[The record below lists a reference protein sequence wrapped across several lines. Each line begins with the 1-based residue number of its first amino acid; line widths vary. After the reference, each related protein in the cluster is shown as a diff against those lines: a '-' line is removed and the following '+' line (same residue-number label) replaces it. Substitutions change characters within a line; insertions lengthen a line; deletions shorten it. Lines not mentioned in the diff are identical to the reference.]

1 MEREIKLTLDN
12 TEDVPELKIDD
23 LKNEP
28 KKPVNEVV
36 LTEEEMKMVDEFA
49 KSIDL
54 KKTNEILEYGSGAQ
68 TQIANFSEKTLNQV
82 KTKDLGEVG
91 NMLGDIVNELKS
103 FEVDEKDKGLSK
115 FFKKTSNKFTALQT
129 KYQSVE
135 KNVEDISKNLEA
147 HQVTLMKDIATMD
160 QMYELNSS
168 YYKELSMYI
177 MAGKKKLE
185 EAKAVELAALEKEAV
200 ETNSPAKIQ
209 EAKDFRES
217 IHRFEKK
224 LHDLD
229 LTRMVSLQMA
239 PQIRMIQAGNT
250 VMVEKI
256 QSTIVN
262 TIPLWKS
269 QMVLAMGSLHTSQ
282 AAKAQRQVT
291 ELTNDLLRKNAE
303 ALHQASVE
311 TTKAAEE
318 SIIDVETIKYTNDQ
332 LISALKEVRQIQED
346 GVKKRLA
353 AADEIQ
359 KLENE
364 LKTNLMAIA
373 RGEEPLQS

>member
-28 KKPVNEVV
+28 KMPVNEVV

-103 FEVDEKDKGLSK
+103 FDVDEKDKGLSK
-115 FFKKTSNKFTALQT
+115 FFKKTSNRFTALQT

-318 SIIDVETIKYTNDQ
+318 SIIDIETIKYTNDQ

-373 RGEEPLQS
+373 RGEEPLQ

>member
-12 TEDVPELKIDD
+12 KEDVPEFKIDD
-23 LKNEP
+23 LKKEP
-28 KKPVNEVV
+28 KMPVNEVV

-103 FEVDEKDKGLSK
+103 FDVDEKDKGLSK

-318 SIIDVETIKYTNDQ
+318 SIIDIETIKYTNDQ
-332 LISALKEVRQIQED
+332 LINALKEVRQIQED

-373 RGEEPLQS
+373 RGEEPLQ

>member
-28 KKPVNEVV
+28 KMPVNEVV
-36 LTEEEMKMVDEFA
+36 LTEEEMKMVNEFA

-103 FEVDEKDKGLSK
+103 FDVDEKDKGLSK

-185 EAKAVELAALEKEAV
+185 EAKSVELAALEKEAV

-318 SIIDVETIKYTNDQ
+318 SIIDIETIKYTNDQ

-373 RGEEPLQS
+373 RGEKPQQ

>member
-28 KKPVNEVV
+28 KMPVNEVI

-103 FEVDEKDKGLSK
+103 FDVDEKDKGLSK
-115 FFKKTSNKFTALQT
+115 FFKKTSNRFTALQT

-282 AAKAQRQVT
+282 AAKAQRTVT

-311 TTKAAEE
+311 TSKAAEE

-373 RGEEPLQS
+373 RGEEPLQ

>member
-28 KKPVNEVV
+28 KMPVNEVV

-103 FEVDEKDKGLSK
+103 FDVDEKDKGLSK

-318 SIIDVETIKYTNDQ
+318 SIIDIETIKYTNDQ

-373 RGEEPLQS
+373 RGEEPLQ

>member
-23 LKNEP
+23 LKKEP
-28 KKPVNEVV
+28 KMPVNEVV

-103 FEVDEKDKGLSK
+103 FDVDEKDKGLSK

-177 MAGKKKLE
+177 MAGKKKIE
-185 EAKAVELAALEKEAV
+185 EAKIVELAALEKEAE

-209 EAKDFRES
+209 EVKDFRES

-318 SIIDVETIKYTNDQ
+318 SIIDIETIKYTNDQ

-373 RGEEPLQS
+373 RGEEPLQ

>member
-1 MEREIKLTLDN
+1 MEREIKLTLDS
-12 TEDVPELKIDD
+12 TKDVPELKIDD
-23 LKNEP
+23 LKDEP
-28 KKPVNEVV
+28 KMPANEIV
-36 LTEEEMKMVDEFA
+36 LSEDEMNMVDAFA

-91 NMLGDIVNELKS
+91 KMLGDIVNELKS
-103 FEVDEKDKGLSK
+103 FDIDEKEKGLGK
-115 FFKKTSNKFTALQT
+115 LFKKTSNKVTALQT

-177 MAGKKKLE
+177 MAGKKKIE
-185 EAKAVELAALEKEAV
+185 EAKTVELAALEKEAE
-200 ETNSPAKIQ
+200 ETNSPSKIQ
-209 EAKDFRES
+209 EVKDFRES

-229 LTRMVSLQMA
+229 LTRMISLQMA

-282 AAKAQRQVT
+282 AAKAQRTVT

-311 TTKAAEE
+311 TTRAAEE
-318 SIIDVETIKYTNDQ
+318 SLIDVETIKYTNDQ

-353 AADEIQ
+353 AADELQ

-364 LKTNLMAIA
+364 LKTNLMKIA
-373 RGEEPLQS
+373 RGEEPLQ

>member
-28 KKPVNEVV
+28 KMPVNEVI

-103 FEVDEKDKGLSK
+103 FDVDEKDKGLSK
-115 FFKKTSNKFTALQT
+115 FFKKTSNRFTALQT

-318 SIIDVETIKYTNDQ
+318 SIIDIETIKYTNDQ

-373 RGEEPLQS
+373 RGEEPLQ

>member
-28 KKPVNEVV
+28 KMPVNEVV

-103 FEVDEKDKGLSK
+103 FDVDEKDKGLSK

-318 SIIDVETIKYTNDQ
+318 SIIDIETIKYTNDQ

-359 KLENE
+359 RLENE

-373 RGEEPLQS
+373 RGEEPLQ

>member
-12 TEDVPELKIDD
+12 KEDVPELKIDD
-23 LKNEP
+23 LKEEP
-28 KKPVNEVV
+28 KVPVNEVV

-103 FEVDEKDKGLSK
+103 FDVDEKDKGLSK
-115 FFKKTSNKFTALQT
+115 FFKKTSNRFTALQT

-200 ETNSPAKIQ
+200 ETNSPSKIQ
-209 EAKDFRES
+209 EVKDFRES

-318 SIIDVETIKYTNDQ
+318 SIIDIETIKYTNDQ
-332 LISALKEVRQIQED
+332 LITALREVRQIQED

-373 RGEEPLQS
+373 RGEKPQQ

>member
-28 KKPVNEVV
+28 KMPVNEVV

-103 FEVDEKDKGLSK
+103 FDVDEKDKGLSK
-115 FFKKTSNKFTALQT
+115 FFKKTSNRFTALQT

-318 SIIDVETIKYTNDQ
+318 SIIDIETIKYTNDQ

-373 RGEEPLQS
+373 RGEELLQ

>member
-12 TEDVPELKIDD
+12 KEDVPELKIDD

-28 KKPVNEVV
+28 KMPVNEVV

-103 FEVDEKDKGLSK
+103 FDVDEKDKGLYK

-318 SIIDVETIKYTNDQ
+318 SIIDIETIKYTNDQ

-373 RGEEPLQS
+373 RGEEPLQ

>member
-28 KKPVNEVV
+28 KMPVNEVV
-36 LTEEEMKMVDEFA
+36 LTEEEMKMVNEFA

-103 FEVDEKDKGLSK
+103 FDVDEKDKGLSK
-115 FFKKTSNKFTALQT
+115 FFKKTSNRFTALQT

-177 MAGKKKLE
+177 MAGKKKIE
-185 EAKAVELAALEKEAV
+185 EAKAVELAALEKEAE

-209 EAKDFRES
+209 EVKDFRES

-282 AAKAQRQVT
+282 AAKAQRTVT

-311 TTKAAEE
+311 TSKAAEE

-373 RGEEPLQS
+373 RGEEPLQ

>member
-12 TEDVPELKIDD
+12 TKDVPELKIDD

-28 KKPVNEVV
+28 KVPVNEVV
-36 LTEEEMKMVDEFA
+36 LTQEEMKMVDEFA

-54 KKTNEILEYGSGAQ
+54 KETNEILEYGSGAQ

-103 FEVDEKDKGLSK
+103 FDVDEKDKGLSK
-115 FFKKTSNKFTALQT
+115 FFKKTSNRFTALQT

-160 QMYELNSS
+160 QMYELNAS

-177 MAGKKKLE
+177 MAGKKKIE
-185 EAKAVELAALEKEAV
+185 EAKAVELAALEKEAE

-209 EAKDFRES
+209 EVKDFRES

-229 LTRMVSLQMA
+229 LTRIVSLQMA

-282 AAKAQRQVT
+282 AAKAQRTVT

-311 TTKAAEE
+311 TSKAAEE
-318 SIIDVETIKYTNDQ
+318 SIIDVETIKYTNDK

-373 RGEEPLQS
+373 RGEEPLQ

>member
-28 KKPVNEVV
+28 KMPVNEVV

-103 FEVDEKDKGLSK
+103 FDVDEKDKGLSK
-115 FFKKTSNKFTALQT
+115 FFKKTSNRFTALQT

-239 PQIRMIQAGNT
+239 PQIRMIQSGNT

-318 SIIDVETIKYTNDQ
+318 SIIDIETIKYTNDQ

-373 RGEEPLQS
+373 RGEEPLQ

>member
-28 KKPVNEVV
+28 KMPVNEVV

-68 TQIANFSEKTLNQV
+68 SQIASFSEKTLNQV

-103 FEVDEKDKGLSK
+103 FDVDEKDKGLSK

-135 KNVEDISKNLEA
+135 KNVEDISKNLET

-318 SIIDVETIKYTNDQ
+318 SIIDIETIKYTNDQ

-373 RGEEPLQS
+373 RGEDPLQ

>member
-12 TEDVPELKIDD
+12 KEDVPELKIED
-23 LKNEP
+23 LKKESEL
-28 KKPVNEVV
+28 PVNEVV

-103 FEVDEKDKGLSK
+103 FDMDEKEKGLSK
-115 FFKKTSNKFTALQT
+115 FFKKTSNRFTALQT

-200 ETNSPAKIQ
+200 ETNSPSKIQ
-209 EAKDFRES
+209 DAKDFRES

-291 ELTNDLLRKNAE
+291 ELTNNLLRKNAE

-359 KLENE
+359 RLENE

-373 RGEEPLQS
+373 RGEEPLQ

>member
-28 KKPVNEVV
+28 KMPVNEVV

-103 FEVDEKDKGLSK
+103 FDVDEKDKGLSK
-115 FFKKTSNKFTALQT
+115 FFKKTSNRFTALQT

-135 KNVEDISKNLEA
+135 KNVENISKNLEA

-177 MAGKKKLE
+177 MAGKKKIE
-185 EAKAVELAALEKEAV
+185 EAKTVELAALEKEAV

-209 EAKDFRES
+209 EVKDFRES

-373 RGEEPLQS
+373 RGEEPLQ

>member
-28 KKPVNEVV
+28 KMPVNEVV

-103 FEVDEKDKGLSK
+103 FDVDEKDKGLSK

-318 SIIDVETIKYTNDQ
+318 SIIDIETIKYTNDQ

>member
-28 KKPVNEVV
+28 KMPVNEVV
-36 LTEEEMKMVDEFA
+36 LTEEEMKMVNEFA

-103 FEVDEKDKGLSK
+103 FDVDEKDKGLSK

-185 EAKAVELAALEKEAV
+185 EAKSVELAALEKEAV

-318 SIIDVETIKYTNDQ
+318 SIIDIETIKYTNDQ

-373 RGEEPLQS
+373 RGEEPQQ

>member
-28 KKPVNEVV
+28 KMPVNEVV
-36 LTEEEMKMVDEFA
+36 LTDEEMKMVDEFA

-103 FEVDEKDKGLSK
+103 FDVDEKDKGLSK

-318 SIIDVETIKYTNDQ
+318 SIIDIETIKYTNDQ

-373 RGEEPLQS
+373 RGEEPLQ

>member
-1 MEREIKLTLDN
+1 
-12 TEDVPELKIDD
+12 
-23 LKNEP
+23 
-28 KKPVNEVV
+28 
-36 LTEEEMKMVDEFA
+36 
-49 KSIDL
+49 
-54 KKTNEILEYGSGAQ
+54 
-68 TQIANFSEKTLNQV
+68 
-82 KTKDLGEVG
+82 
-91 NMLGDIVNELKS
+91 MLGDIVNELKS
-103 FEVDEKDKGLSK
+103 FDVDEKDKGLSK
-115 FFKKTSNKFTALQT
+115 FFKKTSNRFTALQT

-135 KNVEDISKNLEA
+135 KNVEDISKNIEA

-177 MAGKKKLE
+177 MAGKKKIE
-185 EAKAVELAALEKEAV
+185 EAKTVELAALEKEAV

-209 EAKDFRES
+209 EVKDFRES

-373 RGEEPLQS
+373 RGEEPLQ

>member
-23 LKNEP
+23 LKNEL
-28 KKPVNEVV
+28 KMPVNEVV

-103 FEVDEKDKGLSK
+103 FDVDEKDKGLTK
-115 FFKKTSNKFTALQT
+115 FFKKTSNRFTALQT

-318 SIIDVETIKYTNDQ
+318 SIIDIETIKYTNDQ

-373 RGEEPLQS
+373 RGEEPLQ

>member
-1 MEREIKLTLDN
+1 MEREINLTLDN
-12 TEDVPELKIDD
+12 TKDVPELKIDD

-28 KKPVNEVV
+28 KVPVNEVV
-36 LTEEEMKMVDEFA
+36 LTQEEMKMVDEFA

-103 FEVDEKDKGLSK
+103 FDVDEKDKGLSK
-115 FFKKTSNKFTALQT
+115 FFKKTSNRFTALQT

-135 KNVEDISKNLEA
+135 KNVEDISKKLEA

-160 QMYELNSS
+160 QMYELNAS

-177 MAGKKKLE
+177 MAGKKKIE
-185 EAKAVELAALEKEAV
+185 EAKAVELAALEKEAE

-209 EAKDFRES
+209 EVKDFRES

-229 LTRMVSLQMA
+229 LTRIVSLQMA

-282 AAKAQRQVT
+282 AAKAQRTVT
-291 ELTNDLLRKNAE
+291 ELTNDLLRKNSE

-311 TTKAAEE
+311 TSKAAEE

-373 RGEEPLQS
+373 RGEEPLQ

>member
-28 KKPVNEVV
+28 KMPVNEVV

-103 FEVDEKDKGLSK
+103 FDVDEKDKGLSK
-115 FFKKTSNKFTALQT
+115 FFKKTSNRFTALQT

-185 EAKAVELAALEKEAV
+185 EAKAVEHCTGEAQGQHFFDRPFFH
-200 ETNSPAKIQ
+200 ETQPPFYI
-209 EAKDFRES
+209 
-217 IHRFEKK
+217 
-224 LHDLD
+224 
-229 LTRMVSLQMA
+229 
-239 PQIRMIQAGNT
+239 
-250 VMVEKI
+250 
-256 QSTIVN
+256 
-262 TIPLWKS
+262 
-269 QMVLAMGSLHTSQ
+269 
-282 AAKAQRQVT
+282 
-291 ELTNDLLRKNAE
+291 
-303 ALHQASVE
+303 
-311 TTKAAEE
+311 
-318 SIIDVETIKYTNDQ
+318 
-332 LISALKEVRQIQED
+332 
-346 GVKKRLA
+346 
-353 AADEIQ
+353 
-359 KLENE
+359 
-364 LKTNLMAIA
+364 
-373 RGEEPLQS
+373 

>member
-23 LKNEP
+23 LKEEP
-28 KKPVNEVV
+28 KVPVNEVV

-103 FEVDEKDKGLSK
+103 FDVDEKDKGLSK
-115 FFKKTSNKFTALQT
+115 FFKKTSNRFTALQT

-200 ETNSPAKIQ
+200 ETNSPSKIQ
-209 EAKDFRES
+209 EVKDFRES

-318 SIIDVETIKYTNDQ
+318 SIIDIETIKYTNDQ
-332 LISALKEVRQIQED
+332 LITALREVRQIQED

-373 RGEEPLQS
+373 RGEKPQQ

>member
-12 TEDVPELKIDD
+12 KEDVPELKIDD

-28 KKPVNEVV
+28 KMPVNEVV

-103 FEVDEKDKGLSK
+103 FDVDEKDKGLSK

-318 SIIDVETIKYTNDQ
+318 SIIDIETIKYTNDQ

-346 GVKKRLA
+346 GVKKRIA

-373 RGEEPLQS
+373 RGEEPLQ

>member
-28 KKPVNEVV
+28 KMPVNEVV

-103 FEVDEKDKGLSK
+103 FDVDEKDKGLTK
-115 FFKKTSNKFTALQT
+115 FFKKTSNRFTALQT

-318 SIIDVETIKYTNDQ
+318 SIIDIETIKYTNDQ

-373 RGEEPLQS
+373 RGEEPLQ